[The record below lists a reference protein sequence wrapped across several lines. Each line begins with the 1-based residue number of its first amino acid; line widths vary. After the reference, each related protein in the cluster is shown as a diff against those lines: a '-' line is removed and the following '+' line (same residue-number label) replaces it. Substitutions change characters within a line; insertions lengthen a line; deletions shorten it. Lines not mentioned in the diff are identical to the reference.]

1 MDNFEK
7 NVKNDLHKFSLWE
20 TTWIICKNEQKIR
33 QKPESCG
40 FLSYFEEFKIKI
52 GNCLLAK
59 QNGLEQLNNIIS
71 LWINYSAQL
80 TYR

>member
-1 MDNFEK
+1 MNNFEK

-40 FLSYFEEFKIKI
+40 FLSYFEEFKIKDR
-52 GNCLLAK
+52 LLFTGK
-59 QNGLEQLNNIIS
+59 QNALEQLYNIIS